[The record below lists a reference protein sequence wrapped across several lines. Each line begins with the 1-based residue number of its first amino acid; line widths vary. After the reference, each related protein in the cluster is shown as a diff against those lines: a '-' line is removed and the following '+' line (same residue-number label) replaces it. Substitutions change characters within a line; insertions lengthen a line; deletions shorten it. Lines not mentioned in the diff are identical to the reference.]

1 MKIYVLK
8 DIKVLVITQVHVGSG
23 IISMMADMVGILA

>member
-8 DIKVLVITQVHVGSG
+8 DIKVLVITHVGSG